1 MIGESSAHILVADLL
16 LSEPTS
22 SNRRADVEH
31 SSGHHLD
38 RAQLLEPFQERLGT
52 ICEQE
57 VDVFG
62 RDAVRAPSAPPSC
75 LCRMAEDCFVYTI
88 VLQRVFFR
96 VRSIPKSVLM

>member
-1 MIGESSAHILVADLL
+1 MLVMLVADHLF
-16 LSEPTS
+16 SEPTA

-38 RAQLLEPFQERLGT
+38 RAQLLELFQERLGT
-52 ICEQE
+52 ICEQA

-62 RDAVRAPSAPPSC
+62 RDVVRVPSAPPRC
-75 LCRMAEDCFVYTI
+75 LCRMAEDGLVDTS
-88 VLQRVFFR
+88 LRQRISVR